1 MKSYLFDLNT
11 FVVSVVVRKL
21 TAKQHHVSIIPKNLP
36 IPAKMFQPSSCI
48 PI

>member
-1 MKSYLFDLNT
+1 MKSYLFYLNT

-21 TAKQHHVSIIPKNLP
+21 TAKQHHVSIILKNLQ
-36 IPAKMFQPSSCI
+36 IPAKMFELSGCI